1 MLEKIKVMIVD
12 DLEDWLK
19 AISKY
24 LRREKDIEIVGTA
37 VNRED
42 ALSFIKQND
51 IDIILLDINLSC
63 NNYDGIDALVEISE
77 IKDDVK
83 VIMMTSLKSED
94 VIKKSFLAGA
104 VNYVFK
110 DDYLEIPN
118 IIRKAYKDN
127 LPISVILNEYRIMSI
142 DKYNKIQ
149 DTLTPCEKELLIKK
163 QKGYSNKELAQ
174 RLNKS
179 ENTIKSQTRSIIKK
193 FNGKSIK
200 DIISLFS
207 ILKKD
212 KH

>member
-1 MLEKIKVMIVD
+1 MLEKIKVFIVD

-24 LRREKDIEIVGTA
+24 LSREQDLEIVGTA
-37 VNRED
+37 MSRED
-42 ALSFIKQND
+42 ALNFIKQND

-77 IKDDVK
+77 IKHNVK

-104 VNYVFK
+104 VNYIFK
-110 DDYLEIPN
+110 DDYIEIPD
-118 IIRKAYKDN
+118 IIRKSYRDN
-127 LPISVILNEYRIMSI
+127 LPISAILKEYRALSI

-149 DTLTPCEKELLIKK
+149 DSLTPCEKELLLKK
-163 QKGYSNKELAQ
+163 QQGYSNKELAKE
-174 RLNKS
+174 LNKS

-193 FNGKSIK
+193 FDCKSLK
-200 DIISLFS
+200 DIISVFN
-207 ILKKD
+207 ILKKN